1 MDEAGLLQVSLPV
14 EQKQQRP
21 HEHRGAYRDQVLPDP
36 VRLLGIVLGKQHV
49 CRRQAGF
56 ATLTSISPAKLSL
69 RRRRKERPPSSIA
82 QRTARRRPQYCSS
95 SHSQANA
102 LPVPKWSDSSL
113 ACTTSSPSFSHSRR
127 TSSRLSVVKA
137 GVLRLVALTS
147 IIGAPWIG
155 KSAQGFEEDNEVGL
169 LSRREVER
177 LRGPPVLR
185 VQAGGIETGVV
196 AHDLREGVDA
206 AVAAIGSGQYQIA
219 QGRHLELAEA
229 RLLER

>member
-82 QRTARRRPQYCSS
+82 QRTARRRPPLLPRWRIPLRPSEPARYARVLRTLLPGGGGSTVPAAIPRRMPCRFRNGRIR
-95 SHSQANA
+95 AWLA
-102 LPVPKWSDSSL
+102 LPAHRASRTRGEPLRGCLWSRRKSCDQLHWPPSSGRHGLEKVLKDSRK
-113 ACTTSSPSFSHSRR
+113 TTRSVCSRGVRSRGFAGLPSFARRLAGSRP
-127 TSSRLSVVKA
+127 A
-137 GVLRLVALTS
+137 
-147 IIGAPWIG
+147 
-155 KSAQGFEEDNEVGL
+155 
-169 LSRREVER
+169 
-177 LRGPPVLR
+177 
-185 VQAGGIETGVV
+185 
-196 AHDLREGVDA
+196 
-206 AVAAIGSGQYQIA
+206 
-219 QGRHLELAEA
+219 
-229 RLLER
+229 

>member
-82 QRTARRRPQYCSS
+82 QRTARRRPPLLPRWRIPLRPSEPARHVRVLRTLPPGGGGGAVPAAIPRRMPFRFRNVRIRAWLALQVRRACRTRGGLRCGYPCSS
-95 SHSQANA
+95 RKQ
-102 LPVPKWSDSSL
+102 V
-113 ACTTSSPSFSHSRR
+113 R
-127 TSSRLSVVKA
+127 
-137 GVLRLVALTS
+137 
-147 IIGAPWIG
+147 
-155 KSAQGFEEDNEVGL
+155 
-169 LSRREVER
+169 
-177 LRGPPVLR
+177 
-185 VQAGGIETGVV
+185 
-196 AHDLREGVDA
+196 
-206 AVAAIGSGQYQIA
+206 
-219 QGRHLELAEA
+219 
-229 RLLER
+229 